1 MTICDFN
8 TNELEKIE
16 VINKSTF
23 SENGHLR
30 RITTDGNNIIFICAK
45 AVFVY
50 NMINKKIEYS
60 VENDDCVCA
69 SIIDNNL
76 WLCTWNGVFKYKV
89 T

>member
-30 RITTDGNNIIFICAK
+30 RITTDGNNNI
-45 AVFVY
+45 
-50 NMINKKIEYS
+50 
-60 VENDDCVCA
+60 
-69 SIIDNNL
+69 
-76 WLCTWNGVFKYKV
+76 GQ
-89 T
+89 